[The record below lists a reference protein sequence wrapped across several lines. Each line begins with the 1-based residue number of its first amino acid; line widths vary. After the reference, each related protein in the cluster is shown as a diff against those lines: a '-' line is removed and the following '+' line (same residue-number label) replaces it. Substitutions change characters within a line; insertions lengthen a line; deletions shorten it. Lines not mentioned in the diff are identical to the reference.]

1 MYCECTC
8 IHIDTV
14 LYCLA
19 ESTKLDYCICD
30 KNGILWFVSSFYI
43 KCNKIINSFID
54 CKSMCEVNYD
64 HSCLNVYLA
73 IQI

>member
-1 MYCECTC
+1 MYCACTC

-19 ESTKLDYCICD
+19 ESTKLDYSTCD

-43 KCNKIINSFID
+43 KCNKIINSFTD
-54 CKSMCEVNYD
+54 
-64 HSCLNVYLA
+64 
-73 IQI
+73 